1 MLAKQSEQIKNKIE
15 MNQLKAL
22 NLISDSLIEFDNKID
37 SEVHNKEKYQFFY
50 LLLYFWYCMY
60 EEPS

>member
-1 MLAKQSEQIKNKIE
+1 